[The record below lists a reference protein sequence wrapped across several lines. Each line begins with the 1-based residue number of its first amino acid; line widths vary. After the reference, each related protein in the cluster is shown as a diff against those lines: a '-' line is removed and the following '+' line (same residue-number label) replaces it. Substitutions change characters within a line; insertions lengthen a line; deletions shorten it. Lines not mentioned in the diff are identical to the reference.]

1 MKWYVEESL
10 RNFPFWSGAKD
21 TANELTLEDIDTIE
35 EYLQD
40 QEMSDTEI
48 NDFFWF
54 ENDTIAEWLGYSSWE
69 RMLWERGNGKSDA
82 INFLAQKYPDCDDS
96 YIEEWVND
104 NWDINS
110 SDDWNAGVF
119 ESDAIGDG
127 ELPNPDEAEEGDDD
141 E

>member
-21 TANELTLEDIDTIE
+21 TVNELTLEDIDTIE
-35 EYLQD
+35 DFLCD

-54 ENDTIAEWLGYSSWE
+54 ENDTIAEWLGYKSWE
-69 RMLWERGNGKSDA
+69 QMIWERKGGKEEAYD
-82 INFLAQKYPDCDDS
+82 LLTTKYPDCSES
-96 YIEEWVND
+96 YIEDWIDD

-110 SDDWNAGVF
+110 SDEWNAGSF
-119 ESDAIGDG
+119 ESDAISDG
-127 ELPNPDEAEEGDDD
+127 ELPDPDEAEEGDDD

>member
-1 MKWYVEESL
+1 MKWYVDESL

-21 TANELTLEDIDTIE
+21 TVEELTLEDIDTIE

-54 ENDTIAEWLGYSSWE
+54 ENDTIAECLGYSSWE

-82 INFLAQKYPDCDDS
+82 INFLAQKYPDSDDS
-96 YIEEWVND
+96 YIEEWVDD

-119 ESDAIGDG
+119 ESDAIGDVK
-127 ELPNPDEAEEGDDD
+127 LPDPDEAEEGGDD